1 MVAVKLDAE
10 KEGRALAQKYRVS
23 GFPTVLYL
31 DAEGAEWGRMPG
43 FLPTGPFLEYAQGV
57 LKTAREQPAL
67 EAKLKQ
73 NPGNT
78 ALAIDLTQRFA
89 RQGSTKKALW
99 SAELVTKAPQT
110 TAAARAYVALGGM
123 YFDRQNPV
131 AAKPWFE
138 RAVKISTD
146 PRDKGYAHLGLGLCA
161 ILRQDAKVARTQLNA
176 VLKLPNCPPGM
187 QEKARELLQQ
197 VPP

>member
-1 MVAVKLDAE
+1 
-10 KEGRALAQKYRVS
+10 
-23 GFPTVLYL
+23 
-31 DAEGAEWGRMPG
+31 MPG